1 MLAIETKQTITA
13 FSTLVELYKPSL
25 QRYFIINLKLKSN
38 ILLILFD
45 RDPGYFEY
53 IDQIGQHFF
62 GLPQPQ
68 RPRGMFSGL
77 FDSLMN
83 AMNESDDDEDQPNT
97 SANAISMDTQDLD

>member
-1 MLAIETKQTITA
+1 M
-13 FSTLVELYKPSL
+13 
-25 QRYFIINLKLKSN
+25 
-38 ILLILFD
+38 
-45 RDPGYFEY
+45 EY

-83 AMNESDDDEDQPNT
+83 AINEDSDDEEQPTPNT
-97 SANAISMDTQDLD
+97 SAASISMDTQDLD

>member
-25 QRYFIINLKLKSN
+25 QRYFIINLKLKSD

>member
-25 QRYFIINLKLKSN
+25 QRYFIVNLKLKSD

>member
-1 MLAIETKQTITA
+1 M
-13 FSTLVELYKPSL
+13 
-25 QRYFIINLKLKSN
+25 
-38 ILLILFD
+38 ILFD